1 VAQLIE
7 EHATALEGLGAEG
20 DKLRKLPD
28 YLKRLADM
36 LSQEQQEMLG
46 ETRNLAEKVQ
56 HIKNIISA
64 QQSYTRRVSFKEQV
78 DLELL
83 INDLLAMHEPS
94 ILKNRV
100 RVIREIQQLPALNI
114 EKSKLLQVLDNLV
127 KNALES
133 MLSQSGPRDLTL
145 TAGAEDGAVLISVR
159 DTGHGIAEEHSK
171 NIFRFGF
178 TTKVDGNGFGL
189 HSSAL
194 AMSEMGGAIRMHS
207 DGIGQGATFT
217 ITLPLSAEASRA
229 AGGHRQVAM
238 ADG

>member
-1 VAQLIE
+1 
-7 EHATALEGLGAEG
+7 
-20 DKLRKLPD
+20 LRKLPA
-28 YLKRLADM
+28 YLRRLAET
-36 LSQEQQEMLG
+36 LASEQQSMLG
-46 ETRNLAEKVQ
+46 ETTNLAEKVQ

-78 DLELL
+78 DLAQM
-83 INDLLAMHEPS
+83 IHDLLAMHEPS
-94 ILKNRV
+94 IVKNQV
-100 RVIREIQQLPALNI
+100 DVIRDIGPLPSLNI

-133 MLSQSGPRDLTL
+133 MLSQQCHRQLIVTARVESG
-145 TAGAEDGAVLISVR
+145 GVMISVR
-159 DTGHGIAEEHSK
+159 DTGHGIAEEHLA

-207 DGIGQGATFT
+207 DGVGQGALFT
-217 ITLPLSAEASRA
+217 ITLPLHQDDSEEPSVDRPLALVEA
-229 AGGHRQVAM
+229 
-238 ADG
+238 